1 MNKTI
6 KDLGNKIGKTAVRH
20 CGRSEAIQKNS
31 VVLSVFSV
39 VLCETKK
46 THFSYTELHRE
57 RTELHRENLY
67 KIKKTFNFINRK
79 S

>member
-1 MNKTI
+1 MNKKI
-6 KDLGNKIGKTAVRH
+6 KDLGKKIGKTAVRH

-46 THFSYTELHRE
+46 YTSVTQSYTENAQSC
-57 RTELHRENLY
+57 TEQIHT
-67 KIKKTFNFINRK
+67 KSKK